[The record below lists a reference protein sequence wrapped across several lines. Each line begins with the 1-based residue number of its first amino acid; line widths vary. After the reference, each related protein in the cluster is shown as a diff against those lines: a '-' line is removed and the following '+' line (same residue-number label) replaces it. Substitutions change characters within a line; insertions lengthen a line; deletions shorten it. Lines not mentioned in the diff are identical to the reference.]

1 MKKSP
6 ITTHI
11 LDTTRGKPAQ
21 GVPVFLEMET
31 REGVW
36 ERLAQGETNQ
46 EGRIMDLISYPFTL
60 TKGRYQLIFDTK
72 TYFEQEAFT
81 VFYPH
86 VIVTFDIQHPSQHY
100 HIPLLLSP
108 YGYSTYRG
116 S

>member
-21 GVPVFLEMET
+21 GVPVFLEMDT

-46 EGRIMDLISYPFTL
+46 EGRIMDLIS
-60 TKGRYQLIFDTK
+60 
-72 TYFEQEAFT
+72 
-81 VFYPH
+81 
-86 VIVTFDIQHPSQHY
+86 
-100 HIPLLLSP
+100 
-108 YGYSTYRG
+108 
-116 S
+116 